1 MPVDVMENWTVS
13 GAVPDVGIPL
23 KETTGNA
30 GMGVGVVTGTTVD
43 IITGAAL
50 TPI

>member
-1 MPVDVMENWTVS
+1 MENWTVS

-30 GMGVGVVTGTTVD
+30 GMGVGVVTGVMVD
-43 IITGAAL
+43 ISTGAAL
-50 TPI
+50 TTI